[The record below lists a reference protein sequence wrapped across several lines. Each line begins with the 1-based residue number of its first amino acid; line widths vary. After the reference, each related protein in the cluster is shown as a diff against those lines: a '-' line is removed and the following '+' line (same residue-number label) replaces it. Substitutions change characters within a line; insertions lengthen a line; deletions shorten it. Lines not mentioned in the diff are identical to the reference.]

1 MRAIIVL
8 LGSIVV
14 VLFVYVCILGDE
26 VQKQQELVIQLQQKL
41 NKTSNIT
48 LQAQVDLQELEIKM
62 LTQVIQLHATT
73 LTENCKSI
81 YLIRDILDK
90 QYYIDKNLANQKH

>member
-1 MRAIIVL
+1 MRAILVL

-26 VQKQQELVIQLQQKL
+26 VQQQELVIQLQQKL